1 MYKHLYVL
9 IHSSKKTDLIK
20 ILQDFVLGFRKLNLL
35 QIFGCSVHFSRYLY
49 RSAAHP
55 QEIKHGNVVYD
66 FVFKK
71 SVQKICRSSKPIYL
85 GSKPGYFNF
94 FHVYIHYVLCFE
106 QFLILIPK
114 SIKIIVGRLD

>member
-1 MYKHLYVL
+1 MEKKLSNFFHYTFTFIPIFSLIDDL
-9 IHSSKKTDLIK
+9 IHAK
-20 ILQDFVLGFRKLNLL
+20 GFRKLNLL

-94 FHVYIHYVLCFE
+94 FHVYI
-106 QFLILIPK
+106 
-114 SIKIIVGRLD
+114 RLMFSAIFNPDTKKYQNNSW